1 MEPLYSVLL
10 CNQQYSEYKERISKW
25 LAKGIKVIWF
35 GQDENVVDELK
46 TTFKKYAKV
55 FLLQAFVIE
64 FIDQACILD
73 GENATDFVISKL
85 ETGCPLF
92 NAAQYLVE
100 HCKADEHIE
109 VQASAGTGKTTVMI
123 DRILY
128 LMHTQ
133 PDLHLPE
140 IYMVTF
146 TNDATNQM
154 NKRLQDALV
163 TRYDLTRDEKYLRWL
178 EEQSQMNISTIHSF
192 AYQMLREYGI
202 GESFTKN
209 LSIRSFQYEKKEII
223 KDMVDGKIDDS
234 KSIRGQL
241 GVPFYRANGIL
252 NQFWGRFLQL
262 GVSHEDMLKMDWG
275 EPVDDESKSF
285 HKVIT
290 ETIPKLDDKYFAVKR
305 KNDGVGLDDIM
316 RDLQEV
322 LTSEYLPKPD
332 ISMKYLFIDEFQD
345 SDLSQIKVACYF
357 VKLLGAVLFVVG
369 DVKQSIYRFRG
380 ATIENILNFEKQ
392 FQNAVVIRLE
402 QNYRSTKTIL
412 EAANDVIAH
421 NAGRKEKTLWTD
433 LEDGKKIIW
442 YKAVD
447 ETDESRFVAEKIEKE
462 VQNGASYQ
470 DFAVLYRMNAQ
481 SNNIERMFVKEKIP
495 YHIYGGTRFY
505 DRKEIKDVLAY
516 MTILYNPFDMV
527 RFKRIVNEPK
537 RGIGDA
543 TMEMLENITRDLGIS
558 PIDVMRDSETYPVL
572 SKKVAH
578 LKKFAL
584 MIDELTDA
592 VKTMQLDEF
601 FDLLLQKTG
610 YADYLKNMGEEGKI
624 RLENVQELKSNILKY
639 MKESELP
646 SLENFLEE
654 VSLYADAEQTET
666 TPDTVSMMT
675 IHAAKGLEFKTV
687 FLIGMEENIFPS
699 ARSINSLDENDLE
712 EERRLAYVAI
722 TRAKKQLC
730 VSTTDRRMLFGM
742 TTSNPRSRF
751 LGEIQGDCMEQV
763 QSKKNVAAGT
773 RKVEMVQSISLQ
785 QQLASRRNHHPQKT
799 AAKSVNY
806 SVGARVRHKIFGEG
820 TILSVTDMANDSMLE
835 IGFDQVGTKK
845 VMANF
850 ASSKMQVIS

>member
-1 MEPLYSVLL
+1 MAE
-10 CNQQYSEYKERISKW
+10 ETTI
-25 LAKGIKVIWF
+25 
-35 GQDENVVDELK
+35 ELK
-46 TTFKKYAKV
+46 RAALNHYFQNLNTPQQQAVFHVNGPVLVLAGAGSGKTTAMIHRIVQMIHFGDGWVQANASITKEDAAYLKDYIADKQPADLERLCSILAV
-55 FLLQAFVIE
+55 QPIQPWHILAITFTNKAANELRSRLLQAIGEECASMLHASTFHS
-64 FIDQACILD
+64 ACVRILRRS
-73 GENATDFVISKL
+73 ISKL
-85 ETGCPLF
+85 GYDSNFTIYDTDDSQRLMKSCIADADVSEKQFPPRAVLTEISLAKDRMCSPEYFCIEAGSDHRKMVIGKLYKEYQNRLKSA
-92 NAAQYLVE
+92 NALDFDDLIYKTVE
-100 HCKADEHIE
+100 
-109 VQASAGTGKTTVMI
+109 
-123 DRILY
+123 L
-128 LMHTQ
+128 L
-133 PDLHLPE
+133 
-140 IYMVTF
+140 
-146 TNDATNQM
+146 
-154 NKRLQDALV
+154 
-163 TRYDLTRDEKYLRWL
+163 
-178 EEQSQMNISTIHSF
+178 
-192 AYQMLREYGI
+192 
-202 GESFTKN
+202 ESFPEELEYYQN
-209 LSIRSFQYEKKEII
+209 RFRYI
-223 KDMVDGKIDDS
+223 MVDEYQDTNHAQF
-234 KSIRGQL
+234 RLVQL
-241 GVPFYRANGIL
+241 
-252 NQFWGRFLQL
+252 
-262 GVSHEDMLKMDWG
+262 
-275 EPVDDESKSF
+275 
-285 HKVIT
+285 
-290 ETIPKLDDKYFAVKR
+290 
-305 KNDGVGLDDIM
+305 
-316 RDLQEV
+316 
-322 LTSEYLPKPD
+322 
-332 ISMKYLFIDEFQD
+332 
-345 SDLSQIKVACYF
+345 LSQKHQNLC
-357 VKLLGAVLFVVG
+357 VVG
-369 DVKQSIYRFRG
+369 DDDQSIYRFRG

>member
-1 MEPLYSVLL
+1 MAE
-10 CNQQYSEYKERISKW
+10 ETTI
-25 LAKGIKVIWF
+25 
-35 GQDENVVDELK
+35 ELK
-46 TTFKKYAKV
+46 RAALNHYFQNLNTPQQQAVFHVNGPVLVLAGAGSGKTTAMIHRIVQMIHFGDGWVQANASITKEDAAYLKDYIADKQPADLERLCSILAV
-55 FLLQAFVIE
+55 QPIQPWHILAITFTNKAANELRSRLLQAIGEECASMLHASTFHS
-64 FIDQACILD
+64 ACVRILRRS
-73 GENATDFVISKL
+73 ISKL
-85 ETGCPLF
+85 GYDSNFTIYDTDDSQRLMKSCIADADVSEKQFPPRAVLTEISLAKDRMCSPEYFCIEAGSDYRKMVIGKLYKEYQNRLKSA
-92 NAAQYLVE
+92 NALDFDDLIYKTVE
-100 HCKADEHIE
+100 
-109 VQASAGTGKTTVMI
+109 
-123 DRILY
+123 L
-128 LMHTQ
+128 L
-133 PDLHLPE
+133 
-140 IYMVTF
+140 
-146 TNDATNQM
+146 
-154 NKRLQDALV
+154 
-163 TRYDLTRDEKYLRWL
+163 
-178 EEQSQMNISTIHSF
+178 
-192 AYQMLREYGI
+192 
-202 GESFTKN
+202 ESFPEELEYYQN
-209 LSIRSFQYEKKEII
+209 RFRYI
-223 KDMVDGKIDDS
+223 MVDEYQDTNHAQF
-234 KSIRGQL
+234 RLVQL
-241 GVPFYRANGIL
+241 
-252 NQFWGRFLQL
+252 
-262 GVSHEDMLKMDWG
+262 
-275 EPVDDESKSF
+275 
-285 HKVIT
+285 
-290 ETIPKLDDKYFAVKR
+290 
-305 KNDGVGLDDIM
+305 
-316 RDLQEV
+316 
-322 LTSEYLPKPD
+322 
-332 ISMKYLFIDEFQD
+332 
-345 SDLSQIKVACYF
+345 LSQKHQNLC
-357 VKLLGAVLFVVG
+357 VVG
-369 DVKQSIYRFRG
+369 DDDQSIYRFRG

-624 RLENVQELKSNILKY
+624 RLENVHELKSNILKY

-666 TPDTVSMMT
+666 APDTVSMMT

-806 SVGARVRHKIFGEG
+806 SVGTRVRHKIFGEG
-820 TILSVTDMANDSMLE
+820 TILSITDMANDSMLE

>member
-1 MEPLYSVLL
+1 MAE
-10 CNQQYSEYKERISKW
+10 ETTI
-25 LAKGIKVIWF
+25 
-35 GQDENVVDELK
+35 ELK
-46 TTFKKYAKV
+46 RAALNHYFQNLNTPQQQAVFHVNGPVLVLAGAGSGKTTAMIHRIVQMIHFGDGWVQANASITKEDVAYLKDYIADKQPADLERLCSILAV
-55 FLLQAFVIE
+55 QPIQPWHILAITFTNKAANELRSRLLQAIGEECASMLHASTFHS
-64 FIDQACILD
+64 ACVRILRRS
-73 GENATDFVISKL
+73 ISKL
-85 ETGCPLF
+85 GYDSNFTIYDTDDSQRLMKSCIADADVSEKQFPPRAVLTEISLAKDRMCSPEYFCIEAGSDYRKMVIGKLYKEYQNRLKSA
-92 NAAQYLVE
+92 NALDFDDLIYKTVE
-100 HCKADEHIE
+100 
-109 VQASAGTGKTTVMI
+109 
-123 DRILY
+123 L
-128 LMHTQ
+128 L
-133 PDLHLPE
+133 
-140 IYMVTF
+140 
-146 TNDATNQM
+146 
-154 NKRLQDALV
+154 
-163 TRYDLTRDEKYLRWL
+163 
-178 EEQSQMNISTIHSF
+178 
-192 AYQMLREYGI
+192 
-202 GESFTKN
+202 ESFPEELEYYQN
-209 LSIRSFQYEKKEII
+209 RFRYI
-223 KDMVDGKIDDS
+223 MVDEYQDTNHAQF
-234 KSIRGQL
+234 RLVQL
-241 GVPFYRANGIL
+241 
-252 NQFWGRFLQL
+252 
-262 GVSHEDMLKMDWG
+262 
-275 EPVDDESKSF
+275 
-285 HKVIT
+285 
-290 ETIPKLDDKYFAVKR
+290 
-305 KNDGVGLDDIM
+305 
-316 RDLQEV
+316 
-322 LTSEYLPKPD
+322 
-332 ISMKYLFIDEFQD
+332 
-345 SDLSQIKVACYF
+345 LSQKHQNLC
-357 VKLLGAVLFVVG
+357 VVG
-369 DVKQSIYRFRG
+369 DDDQSIYRFRG

-666 TPDTVSMMT
+666 APDTVSMMT

-806 SVGARVRHKIFGEG
+806 SVGTRVRHKIFGEG
-820 TILSVTDMANDSMLE
+820 TILSITDMANDSMLE

>member
-1 MEPLYSVLL
+1 MAE
-10 CNQQYSEYKERISKW
+10 ETTI
-25 LAKGIKVIWF
+25 
-35 GQDENVVDELK
+35 ELK
-46 TTFKKYAKV
+46 RAALNNYFQNLNTPQQQAVFHVNGPVLVLAGAGSGKTTAMIHRIVQMIHFGDGWVQANASITKEDAAYLKDYIADKQPADLERLCSILAV
-55 FLLQAFVIE
+55 QPIQPWHILAITFTNKAANELRSRLLQAIGEECASMLHASTFHS
-64 FIDQACILD
+64 ACVRILRRS
-73 GENATDFVISKL
+73 ISKL
-85 ETGCPLF
+85 GYDSNFTIYDTDDSQRLMKSCIADADVSEKQFPPRAVLTEISLAKDRMCSPEYFCIEAGSDYRKMVIGKLYKEYQNRLKSA
-92 NAAQYLVE
+92 NALDFDDLIYKTVE
-100 HCKADEHIE
+100 
-109 VQASAGTGKTTVMI
+109 
-123 DRILY
+123 L
-128 LMHTQ
+128 L
-133 PDLHLPE
+133 
-140 IYMVTF
+140 
-146 TNDATNQM
+146 
-154 NKRLQDALV
+154 
-163 TRYDLTRDEKYLRWL
+163 
-178 EEQSQMNISTIHSF
+178 
-192 AYQMLREYGI
+192 
-202 GESFTKN
+202 ESFPEELEYYQN
-209 LSIRSFQYEKKEII
+209 RFRYI
-223 KDMVDGKIDDS
+223 MVDEYQDTNHAQF
-234 KSIRGQL
+234 RLVQL
-241 GVPFYRANGIL
+241 
-252 NQFWGRFLQL
+252 
-262 GVSHEDMLKMDWG
+262 
-275 EPVDDESKSF
+275 
-285 HKVIT
+285 
-290 ETIPKLDDKYFAVKR
+290 
-305 KNDGVGLDDIM
+305 
-316 RDLQEV
+316 
-322 LTSEYLPKPD
+322 
-332 ISMKYLFIDEFQD
+332 
-345 SDLSQIKVACYF
+345 LSQKHQNLC
-357 VKLLGAVLFVVG
+357 VVG
-369 DVKQSIYRFRG
+369 DDDQSIYRFRG

-666 TPDTVSMMT
+666 APDTVSMMT

-806 SVGARVRHKIFGEG
+806 SVGTRVRHKIFGEG

>member
-1 MEPLYSVLL
+1 MAE
-10 CNQQYSEYKERISKW
+10 ETTI
-25 LAKGIKVIWF
+25 
-35 GQDENVVDELK
+35 ELK
-46 TTFKKYAKV
+46 RAALNHYFQNLNTPQQQAVFHVNGPVLVLAGAGSGKTTAMIHRIVQMIHFGDGWVQANASITKEDAAYLKDYIADKQPADLERLCSILAV
-55 FLLQAFVIE
+55 QPIQPWHILAITFTNKAANELRSRLLQAIGEECASMLHASTFHS
-64 FIDQACILD
+64 ACVRILRRS
-73 GENATDFVISKL
+73 ISKL
-85 ETGCPLF
+85 GYDSNFTIYDTDDSQRLMKSCIADADVSEKQFPPRAVLTEISLAKDRMCSPEYFCIEAGSDYRKMVIGKLYKEYQNRLKSA
-92 NAAQYLVE
+92 NALDFDDLIYKTVE
-100 HCKADEHIE
+100 
-109 VQASAGTGKTTVMI
+109 
-123 DRILY
+123 L
-128 LMHTQ
+128 L
-133 PDLHLPE
+133 
-140 IYMVTF
+140 
-146 TNDATNQM
+146 
-154 NKRLQDALV
+154 
-163 TRYDLTRDEKYLRWL
+163 
-178 EEQSQMNISTIHSF
+178 
-192 AYQMLREYGI
+192 
-202 GESFTKN
+202 ESFSEELEYYQN
-209 LSIRSFQYEKKEII
+209 RFRYI
-223 KDMVDGKIDDS
+223 MVDEYQDTNHAQF
-234 KSIRGQL
+234 RLVQL
-241 GVPFYRANGIL
+241 
-252 NQFWGRFLQL
+252 
-262 GVSHEDMLKMDWG
+262 
-275 EPVDDESKSF
+275 
-285 HKVIT
+285 
-290 ETIPKLDDKYFAVKR
+290 
-305 KNDGVGLDDIM
+305 
-316 RDLQEV
+316 
-322 LTSEYLPKPD
+322 
-332 ISMKYLFIDEFQD
+332 
-345 SDLSQIKVACYF
+345 LSQKHQNLC
-357 VKLLGAVLFVVG
+357 VVG
-369 DVKQSIYRFRG
+369 DDDQSIYRFRG

-543 TMEMLENITRDLGIS
+543 TMEIITRDLGIS

-584 MIDELTDA
+584 MIDELTNA

-666 TPDTVSMMT
+666 APDTVSMMT

-806 SVGARVRHKIFGEG
+806 SVGTRVRHKIFGEG
-820 TILSVTDMANDSMLE
+820 TILSITDMANDSMLE

>member
-1 MEPLYSVLL
+1 MAE
-10 CNQQYSEYKERISKW
+10 ETTI
-25 LAKGIKVIWF
+25 
-35 GQDENVVDELK
+35 ELK
-46 TTFKKYAKV
+46 RAALNHYFQNLNTPQQQAVFHVNGPVLVLAGAGSGKTTAMIHRIVQMIHFGDGWVQANASITKEDAAYLKDYIADKQPADLERLCSILAV
-55 FLLQAFVIE
+55 QPIQPWHILAITFTNKAANELRNRLLQAIGEECASMLHASTFHS
-64 FIDQACILD
+64 ACVRILRRS
-73 GENATDFVISKL
+73 ISKL
-85 ETGCPLF
+85 GYDSNFTIYDTDDSQRLMKSCIADADVSEKQFPPRAVLTEISLAKDRMCSPEYFCIEAGSDYRKMVIGKLYKEYQNRLKSA
-92 NAAQYLVE
+92 NALDFDDLIYKTVE
-100 HCKADEHIE
+100 
-109 VQASAGTGKTTVMI
+109 
-123 DRILY
+123 L
-128 LMHTQ
+128 L
-133 PDLHLPE
+133 
-140 IYMVTF
+140 
-146 TNDATNQM
+146 
-154 NKRLQDALV
+154 
-163 TRYDLTRDEKYLRWL
+163 
-178 EEQSQMNISTIHSF
+178 
-192 AYQMLREYGI
+192 
-202 GESFTKN
+202 ESFPEELEYYQN
-209 LSIRSFQYEKKEII
+209 RFRYI
-223 KDMVDGKIDDS
+223 MVDEYQDTNHAQF
-234 KSIRGQL
+234 RLVQL
-241 GVPFYRANGIL
+241 
-252 NQFWGRFLQL
+252 
-262 GVSHEDMLKMDWG
+262 
-275 EPVDDESKSF
+275 
-285 HKVIT
+285 
-290 ETIPKLDDKYFAVKR
+290 
-305 KNDGVGLDDIM
+305 
-316 RDLQEV
+316 
-322 LTSEYLPKPD
+322 
-332 ISMKYLFIDEFQD
+332 
-345 SDLSQIKVACYF
+345 LSQKHQNLC
-357 VKLLGAVLFVVG
+357 VVG
-369 DVKQSIYRFRG
+369 DDDQSIYRFRG

-639 MKESELP
+639 MRESELP

-666 TPDTVSMMT
+666 APDTVSMMT

-763 QSKKNVAAGT
+763 QSKKNVATGT

-806 SVGARVRHKIFGEG
+806 SVGTRVRHKIFGEG

>member
-1 MEPLYSVLL
+1 MAE
-10 CNQQYSEYKERISKW
+10 ETTI
-25 LAKGIKVIWF
+25 
-35 GQDENVVDELK
+35 ELK
-46 TTFKKYAKV
+46 RAALNHYFQNLNTPQQQAVFHVNGPVLVLAGAGSGKTTAMIHRIVQMIHFGDGWVQANASITKEDAAYLKDYIADKQPADLERLCSILAV
-55 FLLQAFVIE
+55 QPIQPWHILAITFTNKAANELRSRLLQAIGEECASMLHASTFHS
-64 FIDQACILD
+64 ACVRILRRS
-73 GENATDFVISKL
+73 ISKL
-85 ETGCPLF
+85 GYDSNFTIYDTDDSQRLMKSCIADADVSEKQFPPRAVLTEISLAKDRMCSPEYFCIEAGSDYRKMVIGKLYKEYQNRLKSA
-92 NAAQYLVE
+92 NALDFDDLIYKTVE
-100 HCKADEHIE
+100 
-109 VQASAGTGKTTVMI
+109 
-123 DRILY
+123 L
-128 LMHTQ
+128 L
-133 PDLHLPE
+133 
-140 IYMVTF
+140 
-146 TNDATNQM
+146 
-154 NKRLQDALV
+154 
-163 TRYDLTRDEKYLRWL
+163 
-178 EEQSQMNISTIHSF
+178 
-192 AYQMLREYGI
+192 
-202 GESFTKN
+202 ESFPEELEYYQN
-209 LSIRSFQYEKKEII
+209 RFRYI
-223 KDMVDGKIDDS
+223 MVDEYQDTNHAQ
-234 KSIRGQL
+234 IRLVQL
-241 GVPFYRANGIL
+241 
-252 NQFWGRFLQL
+252 
-262 GVSHEDMLKMDWG
+262 
-275 EPVDDESKSF
+275 
-285 HKVIT
+285 
-290 ETIPKLDDKYFAVKR
+290 
-305 KNDGVGLDDIM
+305 
-316 RDLQEV
+316 
-322 LTSEYLPKPD
+322 
-332 ISMKYLFIDEFQD
+332 
-345 SDLSQIKVACYF
+345 LSQKHQNLC
-357 VKLLGAVLFVVG
+357 VVG
-369 DVKQSIYRFRG
+369 DDDQSIYRFRG

-447 ETDESRFVAEKIEKE
+447 ETDESRFVAEKIAKE

-584 MIDELTDA
+584 MVDELTDA

>member
-1 MEPLYSVLL
+1 MAE
-10 CNQQYSEYKERISKW
+10 ETTI
-25 LAKGIKVIWF
+25 
-35 GQDENVVDELK
+35 ELK
-46 TTFKKYAKV
+46 RAALNHYFQNLNTPQQQAVFHVNGPVLVLAGAGSGKTTAMIHRIVQMIHFGDGWVQANASITKEDAAYLKDYIADKQPADLERLCSILAV
-55 FLLQAFVIE
+55 QPIQPWHILAITFTNKAANELRSRLLQAIGEECASMLHASTFHS
-64 FIDQACILD
+64 ACVRILRRS
-73 GENATDFVISKL
+73 ISKL
-85 ETGCPLF
+85 GYDSNFTIYDTDDSQRLMKSCIADADVSEKQFPPRAVLTEISLAKDRMCSPEYFCIEAGSDYRKMVIGKLYKEYQNRLKSA
-92 NAAQYLVE
+92 NALDFDDLIYKTVE
-100 HCKADEHIE
+100 
-109 VQASAGTGKTTVMI
+109 
-123 DRILY
+123 L
-128 LMHTQ
+128 L
-133 PDLHLPE
+133 
-140 IYMVTF
+140 
-146 TNDATNQM
+146 
-154 NKRLQDALV
+154 
-163 TRYDLTRDEKYLRWL
+163 
-178 EEQSQMNISTIHSF
+178 
-192 AYQMLREYGI
+192 
-202 GESFTKN
+202 ESFPEELEYYQN
-209 LSIRSFQYEKKEII
+209 RFRYI
-223 KDMVDGKIDDS
+223 MVDEYQDTNHAQF
-234 KSIRGQL
+234 RLVQL
-241 GVPFYRANGIL
+241 
-252 NQFWGRFLQL
+252 
-262 GVSHEDMLKMDWG
+262 
-275 EPVDDESKSF
+275 
-285 HKVIT
+285 
-290 ETIPKLDDKYFAVKR
+290 
-305 KNDGVGLDDIM
+305 
-316 RDLQEV
+316 
-322 LTSEYLPKPD
+322 
-332 ISMKYLFIDEFQD
+332 
-345 SDLSQIKVACYF
+345 LSQKHQNLC
-357 VKLLGAVLFVVG
+357 VVG
-369 DVKQSIYRFRG
+369 DDDQSIYRFRG

-543 TMEMLENITRDLGIS
+543 TMEMLENITRDLEIS

-666 TPDTVSMMT
+666 APDTVSMMT

-806 SVGARVRHKIFGEG
+806 SVGTRVRHKIFGEG

>member
-1 MEPLYSVLL
+1 MAE
-10 CNQQYSEYKERISKW
+10 ETTI
-25 LAKGIKVIWF
+25 
-35 GQDENVVDELK
+35 ELK
-46 TTFKKYAKV
+46 RAALNHYFQNLNTPQQQAVFHVNGPVLVLAGAGSGKTTAMIHRIVQMIHFGDGWVQANASITKEDAAYLKDYIADKQPADLERLCSILAV
-55 FLLQAFVIE
+55 QPIQPWHILAITFTNKAANELRSRLLQAIGEECASMLHASTFHS
-64 FIDQACILD
+64 ACVRILRRS
-73 GENATDFVISKL
+73 ISKL
-85 ETGCPLF
+85 GYDSNFTIYDTDDSQRLMKSCIADADVSEKQFPPRAVLTEISLAKDRMCSPEYFCIEAGSDYRKMVIGKLYKEYQNRLKSA
-92 NAAQYLVE
+92 NALDFDDLIYKTVE
-100 HCKADEHIE
+100 
-109 VQASAGTGKTTVMI
+109 
-123 DRILY
+123 L
-128 LMHTQ
+128 L
-133 PDLHLPE
+133 
-140 IYMVTF
+140 
-146 TNDATNQM
+146 
-154 NKRLQDALV
+154 
-163 TRYDLTRDEKYLRWL
+163 
-178 EEQSQMNISTIHSF
+178 
-192 AYQMLREYGI
+192 
-202 GESFTKN
+202 ESFPEELEYYQN
-209 LSIRSFQYEKKEII
+209 RFRYI
-223 KDMVDGKIDDS
+223 MVDEYQDTNHAQF
-234 KSIRGQL
+234 RLVQL
-241 GVPFYRANGIL
+241 
-252 NQFWGRFLQL
+252 
-262 GVSHEDMLKMDWG
+262 
-275 EPVDDESKSF
+275 
-285 HKVIT
+285 
-290 ETIPKLDDKYFAVKR
+290 
-305 KNDGVGLDDIM
+305 
-316 RDLQEV
+316 
-322 LTSEYLPKPD
+322 
-332 ISMKYLFIDEFQD
+332 
-345 SDLSQIKVACYF
+345 LSQKHQNLC
-357 VKLLGAVLFVVG
+357 VVG
-369 DVKQSIYRFRG
+369 DDDQSIYRFRG

-584 MIDELTDA
+584 MVDELTDA

-666 TPDTVSMMT
+666 APDTVSMMT

-806 SVGARVRHKIFGEG
+806 SVGTRVRHKIFGEG
-820 TILSVTDMANDSMLE
+820 TILSITDMANDSMLE

>member
-1 MEPLYSVLL
+1 MAE
-10 CNQQYSEYKERISKW
+10 ETTI
-25 LAKGIKVIWF
+25 
-35 GQDENVVDELK
+35 ELK
-46 TTFKKYAKV
+46 RAALNHYFQNLNTPQQQAVFHVNGPVLVLAGAGSGKTTAMIHRIVQMIHFGDGWVQANASITKEDAAYLKDYIADKQPADLERLCSILAV
-55 FLLQAFVIE
+55 QPIQPWHILAITFTNKAANELRSRLLQAIGEECASMLHASTFHS
-64 FIDQACILD
+64 ACVRILRRS
-73 GENATDFVISKL
+73 ISKL
-85 ETGCPLF
+85 GYDSNFTIYDTDDSQRLMKSCIADADVSEKQFPPRAVLTEISLAKDRMCSPEYFCIEAGSDYRKMVIGKLYKEYQNRLKSA
-92 NAAQYLVE
+92 NALDFDDLIYKTVE
-100 HCKADEHIE
+100 
-109 VQASAGTGKTTVMI
+109 
-123 DRILY
+123 L
-128 LMHTQ
+128 L
-133 PDLHLPE
+133 
-140 IYMVTF
+140 
-146 TNDATNQM
+146 
-154 NKRLQDALV
+154 
-163 TRYDLTRDEKYLRWL
+163 
-178 EEQSQMNISTIHSF
+178 
-192 AYQMLREYGI
+192 
-202 GESFTKN
+202 ESFPEELEYYQN
-209 LSIRSFQYEKKEII
+209 RFRYI
-223 KDMVDGKIDDS
+223 MVDEYQDTNHAQF
-234 KSIRGQL
+234 RLVQL
-241 GVPFYRANGIL
+241 
-252 NQFWGRFLQL
+252 
-262 GVSHEDMLKMDWG
+262 
-275 EPVDDESKSF
+275 
-285 HKVIT
+285 
-290 ETIPKLDDKYFAVKR
+290 
-305 KNDGVGLDDIM
+305 
-316 RDLQEV
+316 
-322 LTSEYLPKPD
+322 
-332 ISMKYLFIDEFQD
+332 
-345 SDLSQIKVACYF
+345 LSQKHQNLC
-357 VKLLGAVLFVVG
+357 VVG
-369 DVKQSIYRFRG
+369 DDDQSIYRFRG

-572 SKKVAH
+572 SKKVTH

-666 TPDTVSMMT
+666 APDTVSMMT

-806 SVGARVRHKIFGEG
+806 SVGTRVRHKIFGEG
-820 TILSVTDMANDSMLE
+820 TILSITDMANDSMLE

>member
-1 MEPLYSVLL
+1 MAE
-10 CNQQYSEYKERISKW
+10 ETTI
-25 LAKGIKVIWF
+25 
-35 GQDENVVDELK
+35 ELK
-46 TTFKKYAKV
+46 RAALNHYFQNLNTPQQQAVFHVNGPVLVLAGAGSGKTTAMIHRIVQMIHFGDGWVQANASITKEDAAYLKDYIADKQPADLERLCSILAV
-55 FLLQAFVIE
+55 QPIQPWHILAITFTNKAANELRSRLLQAIGEECASMLHASTFHS
-64 FIDQACILD
+64 ACVRILRRS
-73 GENATDFVISKL
+73 ISKL
-85 ETGCPLF
+85 GYDSNFTIYDTDDSQRLMKSCIADADVSEKQFPPRAVLTEISLAKDRMCSPEYFCIEAGSDYRKMVIGKLYKEYQNRLKSA
-92 NAAQYLVE
+92 NALDFDDLIYKTVE
-100 HCKADEHIE
+100 
-109 VQASAGTGKTTVMI
+109 
-123 DRILY
+123 L
-128 LMHTQ
+128 L
-133 PDLHLPE
+133 
-140 IYMVTF
+140 
-146 TNDATNQM
+146 
-154 NKRLQDALV
+154 
-163 TRYDLTRDEKYLRWL
+163 
-178 EEQSQMNISTIHSF
+178 
-192 AYQMLREYGI
+192 
-202 GESFTKN
+202 ESFPEELEYYQN
-209 LSIRSFQYEKKEII
+209 RFRYI
-223 KDMVDGKIDDS
+223 MVDEYQDTNHAQF
-234 KSIRGQL
+234 RLVQL
-241 GVPFYRANGIL
+241 
-252 NQFWGRFLQL
+252 
-262 GVSHEDMLKMDWG
+262 
-275 EPVDDESKSF
+275 
-285 HKVIT
+285 
-290 ETIPKLDDKYFAVKR
+290 
-305 KNDGVGLDDIM
+305 
-316 RDLQEV
+316 
-322 LTSEYLPKPD
+322 
-332 ISMKYLFIDEFQD
+332 
-345 SDLSQIKVACYF
+345 LSQKHQNLC
-357 VKLLGAVLFVVG
+357 VVG
-369 DVKQSIYRFRG
+369 DDDQSIYRFRG

-666 TPDTVSMMT
+666 APDTVSMMT

-785 QQLASRRNHHPQKT
+785 QQLANRRNHHPQKT
-799 AAKSVNY
+799 AAKFVNY
-806 SVGARVRHKIFGEG
+806 SVGTRVRHKIFGEG
-820 TILSVTDMANDSMLE
+820 TILSITDMANAVSYTHLTLPTTSR
-835 IGFDQVGTKK
+835 V
-845 VMANF
+845 
-850 ASSKMQVIS
+850 

>member
-1 MEPLYSVLL
+1 MAE
-10 CNQQYSEYKERISKW
+10 ETTI
-25 LAKGIKVIWF
+25 
-35 GQDENVVDELK
+35 ELK
-46 TTFKKYAKV
+46 RAALNHYFQNLNTPQQQAVFHVNGPVLVLAGAGSGKTTAMIHRIVQMIHFGDGWVQANASITKEDAAYLKDYIADKQPADLERLCSILAV
-55 FLLQAFVIE
+55 QPIQPWHILAITFTNKAANELRSRLLQAIGEECASMLHASTFHS
-64 FIDQACILD
+64 ACVRILRRS
-73 GENATDFVISKL
+73 ISKL
-85 ETGCPLF
+85 GYDSNFTIYDTDDSQRLMKSCIADADVSEKQFPPRAVLTEISLAKDRMCSPEYFCIEAGSDYRKMVIGKLYKEYQNRLKSA
-92 NAAQYLVE
+92 NALDFDDLIYKTVE
-100 HCKADEHIE
+100 
-109 VQASAGTGKTTVMI
+109 
-123 DRILY
+123 L
-128 LMHTQ
+128 L
-133 PDLHLPE
+133 
-140 IYMVTF
+140 
-146 TNDATNQM
+146 
-154 NKRLQDALV
+154 
-163 TRYDLTRDEKYLRWL
+163 
-178 EEQSQMNISTIHSF
+178 
-192 AYQMLREYGI
+192 
-202 GESFTKN
+202 ESFPEELEYYQN
-209 LSIRSFQYEKKEII
+209 RFRYI
-223 KDMVDGKIDDS
+223 MVDEYQDTNHAQF
-234 KSIRGQL
+234 RLVQL
-241 GVPFYRANGIL
+241 
-252 NQFWGRFLQL
+252 
-262 GVSHEDMLKMDWG
+262 
-275 EPVDDESKSF
+275 
-285 HKVIT
+285 
-290 ETIPKLDDKYFAVKR
+290 
-305 KNDGVGLDDIM
+305 
-316 RDLQEV
+316 
-322 LTSEYLPKPD
+322 
-332 ISMKYLFIDEFQD
+332 
-345 SDLSQIKVACYF
+345 LSQKHQNLC
-357 VKLLGAVLFVVG
+357 VVG
-369 DVKQSIYRFRG
+369 DDDQSIYRFRG

-666 TPDTVSMMT
+666 APDTVSMMT

-699 ARSINSLDENDLE
+699 ARSINSLDENDLK

-806 SVGARVRHKIFGEG
+806 SVGTRVRHKIFGEG
-820 TILSVTDMANDSMLE
+820 TILSITDMANDSMLE

>member
-1 MEPLYSVLL
+1 MAE
-10 CNQQYSEYKERISKW
+10 ETTI
-25 LAKGIKVIWF
+25 
-35 GQDENVVDELK
+35 ELK
-46 TTFKKYAKV
+46 RAALNHYFQNLNTPQQQAVFHVNGPVLVLAGAGSGKTTAMIHRIVQMIHFGDGWVQANASITKEDAAYLKDYIANKQPADLERLCSILAV
-55 FLLQAFVIE
+55 QPIQPWHILAITFTNKAANELRSRLLQAIGEECASMLHASTFHS
-64 FIDQACILD
+64 ACVRILRRS
-73 GENATDFVISKL
+73 ISKL
-85 ETGCPLF
+85 GYDSNFTIYDTDDSQRLMKSCIADADVSEKQFPPRAVLTEISLAKDRMCSPEYFCIEAGSDYRKMVIGKLYKEYQNRLKSA
-92 NAAQYLVE
+92 NALDFDDLIYKTVE
-100 HCKADEHIE
+100 
-109 VQASAGTGKTTVMI
+109 
-123 DRILY
+123 L
-128 LMHTQ
+128 L
-133 PDLHLPE
+133 
-140 IYMVTF
+140 
-146 TNDATNQM
+146 
-154 NKRLQDALV
+154 
-163 TRYDLTRDEKYLRWL
+163 
-178 EEQSQMNISTIHSF
+178 
-192 AYQMLREYGI
+192 
-202 GESFTKN
+202 ESFSEELEYYQN
-209 LSIRSFQYEKKEII
+209 RFRYI
-223 KDMVDGKIDDS
+223 MVDEYQDTNHAQF
-234 KSIRGQL
+234 RLVQL
-241 GVPFYRANGIL
+241 
-252 NQFWGRFLQL
+252 
-262 GVSHEDMLKMDWG
+262 
-275 EPVDDESKSF
+275 
-285 HKVIT
+285 
-290 ETIPKLDDKYFAVKR
+290 
-305 KNDGVGLDDIM
+305 
-316 RDLQEV
+316 
-322 LTSEYLPKPD
+322 
-332 ISMKYLFIDEFQD
+332 
-345 SDLSQIKVACYF
+345 LSQKHQNLC
-357 VKLLGAVLFVVG
+357 VVG
-369 DVKQSIYRFRG
+369 DDDQSIYRFRG

-666 TPDTVSMMT
+666 APDTVSMMT

-806 SVGARVRHKIFGEG
+806 SVGTRVRHKIFGEG
-820 TILSVTDMANDSMLE
+820 TILSITDMANDSMLE

>member
-1 MEPLYSVLL
+1 MAE
-10 CNQQYSEYKERISKW
+10 ETTI
-25 LAKGIKVIWF
+25 
-35 GQDENVVDELK
+35 ELK
-46 TTFKKYAKV
+46 RAALNHYFQNLNTPQQQAVFHVNGPVLVLAGAGSGKTTAMIHRIVQMIHFGDGWVQANASITKEDAAYLKDYIADKQPADLERLCSILAV
-55 FLLQAFVIE
+55 QPIQPWHILAITFTNKAANELRSRLLQAIGEECASMLHASTFHS
-64 FIDQACILD
+64 ACVRILRRS
-73 GENATDFVISKL
+73 ISKL
-85 ETGCPLF
+85 GYDSNFTIYDTDDSQRLMKSCIADADVSEKQFPPRAVLTEISLAKDRMCSPEYFCIEAGSDYRKMVIGKLYKEYQNRLKSA
-92 NAAQYLVE
+92 NALDFDDLIYKTVE
-100 HCKADEHIE
+100 
-109 VQASAGTGKTTVMI
+109 
-123 DRILY
+123 L
-128 LMHTQ
+128 L
-133 PDLHLPE
+133 
-140 IYMVTF
+140 
-146 TNDATNQM
+146 
-154 NKRLQDALV
+154 
-163 TRYDLTRDEKYLRWL
+163 
-178 EEQSQMNISTIHSF
+178 
-192 AYQMLREYGI
+192 
-202 GESFTKN
+202 ESFPEELEYYQN
-209 LSIRSFQYEKKEII
+209 RFRYI
-223 KDMVDGKIDDS
+223 MVDEYQDTNHAQF
-234 KSIRGQL
+234 RLVQL
-241 GVPFYRANGIL
+241 
-252 NQFWGRFLQL
+252 
-262 GVSHEDMLKMDWG
+262 
-275 EPVDDESKSF
+275 
-285 HKVIT
+285 
-290 ETIPKLDDKYFAVKR
+290 
-305 KNDGVGLDDIM
+305 
-316 RDLQEV
+316 
-322 LTSEYLPKPD
+322 
-332 ISMKYLFIDEFQD
+332 
-345 SDLSQIKVACYF
+345 LSQKHQNLC
-357 VKLLGAVLFVVG
+357 VVG
-369 DVKQSIYRFRG
+369 DDDQSIYRFRG

-572 SKKVAH
+572 SKKVAQ

-584 MIDELTDA
+584 MVDELTDA

-666 TPDTVSMMT
+666 APDTVSMMT

-806 SVGARVRHKIFGEG
+806 SVGTRVRHKIFGEG
-820 TILSVTDMANDSMLE
+820 TILSITDMANDSMLE

>member
-1 MEPLYSVLL
+1 MAE
-10 CNQQYSEYKERISKW
+10 ETTI
-25 LAKGIKVIWF
+25 
-35 GQDENVVDELK
+35 ELK
-46 TTFKKYAKV
+46 RAALNHYFQNLNTPQQQAVFHVNGPVLVLAGAGSGKTTAMIHRIVQMIHFGDGWVQANASITKEDAAYLKDYIADKQPADLERLCSILAV
-55 FLLQAFVIE
+55 QPIQPWHILAITFTNKAASELRSRLLQAIGEECASMLHASTFHS
-64 FIDQACILD
+64 ACVRILRRS
-73 GENATDFVISKL
+73 ISKL
-85 ETGCPLF
+85 GYDSNFTIYDTDDSQRLMKSCIADADVSEKQFPPRAVLTEISLAKDRMCSPEYFCIEAGSDYRKMVIGKLYKEYQNRLKSA
-92 NAAQYLVE
+92 NALDFDDLIYKTVE
-100 HCKADEHIE
+100 
-109 VQASAGTGKTTVMI
+109 
-123 DRILY
+123 L
-128 LMHTQ
+128 L
-133 PDLHLPE
+133 
-140 IYMVTF
+140 
-146 TNDATNQM
+146 
-154 NKRLQDALV
+154 
-163 TRYDLTRDEKYLRWL
+163 
-178 EEQSQMNISTIHSF
+178 
-192 AYQMLREYGI
+192 
-202 GESFTKN
+202 ESFPEELEYYQN
-209 LSIRSFQYEKKEII
+209 RFRYI
-223 KDMVDGKIDDS
+223 MVDEYQDTNHAQF
-234 KSIRGQL
+234 RLVQL
-241 GVPFYRANGIL
+241 
-252 NQFWGRFLQL
+252 
-262 GVSHEDMLKMDWG
+262 
-275 EPVDDESKSF
+275 
-285 HKVIT
+285 
-290 ETIPKLDDKYFAVKR
+290 
-305 KNDGVGLDDIM
+305 
-316 RDLQEV
+316 
-322 LTSEYLPKPD
+322 
-332 ISMKYLFIDEFQD
+332 
-345 SDLSQIKVACYF
+345 LSQKHQNLC
-357 VKLLGAVLFVVG
+357 VVG
-369 DVKQSIYRFRG
+369 DDDQSIYRFRG

-392 FQNAVVIRLE
+392 FQNAVAIRLE

-666 TPDTVSMMT
+666 APDTVSMMT

-806 SVGARVRHKIFGEG
+806 SVGTRVRHKIFGEG

>member
-1 MEPLYSVLL
+1 MAE
-10 CNQQYSEYKERISKW
+10 ETTI
-25 LAKGIKVIWF
+25 
-35 GQDENVVDELK
+35 ELK
-46 TTFKKYAKV
+46 RAALNHYFQNLNTPQQQAVFHVNGPVLVLAGAGSGKTTAMIHRIVQMIHFGDGWVQANASITKEDAAYLKDYIADKQPADLERLCSILAV
-55 FLLQAFVIE
+55 QPIQPWHILAITFTNKAANELRSRLLQAIGEECASMLHASTFHS
-64 FIDQACILD
+64 ACVRILRRS
-73 GENATDFVISKL
+73 ISKL
-85 ETGCPLF
+85 GYDSNFTIYDTDDSQRLMKSCIADADVSEKQFPPRAVLTEISLAKDRMCSPEYFCIEAGSDYRKMVIGKLYKEYQNRLKSA
-92 NAAQYLVE
+92 NALDFDDLIYKTVE
-100 HCKADEHIE
+100 
-109 VQASAGTGKTTVMI
+109 
-123 DRILY
+123 L
-128 LMHTQ
+128 L
-133 PDLHLPE
+133 
-140 IYMVTF
+140 
-146 TNDATNQM
+146 
-154 NKRLQDALV
+154 
-163 TRYDLTRDEKYLRWL
+163 
-178 EEQSQMNISTIHSF
+178 
-192 AYQMLREYGI
+192 
-202 GESFTKN
+202 ESFPEELEYYQN
-209 LSIRSFQYEKKEII
+209 RFQYI
-223 KDMVDGKIDDS
+223 MVDEYQDTNHAQF
-234 KSIRGQL
+234 RLVQL
-241 GVPFYRANGIL
+241 
-252 NQFWGRFLQL
+252 
-262 GVSHEDMLKMDWG
+262 
-275 EPVDDESKSF
+275 
-285 HKVIT
+285 
-290 ETIPKLDDKYFAVKR
+290 
-305 KNDGVGLDDIM
+305 
-316 RDLQEV
+316 
-322 LTSEYLPKPD
+322 
-332 ISMKYLFIDEFQD
+332 
-345 SDLSQIKVACYF
+345 LSQKHQNLC
-357 VKLLGAVLFVVG
+357 VVG
-369 DVKQSIYRFRG
+369 DDDQSIYRFRG

-392 FQNAVVIRLE
+392 FQNAVAIRLE

-666 TPDTVSMMT
+666 APDTVSMMT

-763 QSKKNVAAGT
+763 QSKKNIAAGT

-806 SVGARVRHKIFGEG
+806 SVGTRVRHKIFGEG

>member
-1 MEPLYSVLL
+1 MAE
-10 CNQQYSEYKERISKW
+10 ETTI
-25 LAKGIKVIWF
+25 
-35 GQDENVVDELK
+35 ELK
-46 TTFKKYAKV
+46 RAALNHYFQNLNTPQQQAVFHVNGPVLVLAGAGSGKTTAMIHRIVQMIHFGDGWVQANASITKEDAAYLKDYIADKQPADLERLCSILAV
-55 FLLQAFVIE
+55 QPIQPWHILAITFTNKAANELRSRLLQAIGEECASMLHASTFHS
-64 FIDQACILD
+64 ACVRILRRS
-73 GENATDFVISKL
+73 ISKL
-85 ETGCPLF
+85 GYDSNFTIYDTDDSQRLMKSCIADADVSEKQFLPRAVLTEISLAKDRMCSPEYFCIEAGSDYRKMVIGKLYKEYQNRLKSA
-92 NAAQYLVE
+92 NALDFDDLIYKTVE
-100 HCKADEHIE
+100 
-109 VQASAGTGKTTVMI
+109 
-123 DRILY
+123 L
-128 LMHTQ
+128 L
-133 PDLHLPE
+133 
-140 IYMVTF
+140 
-146 TNDATNQM
+146 
-154 NKRLQDALV
+154 
-163 TRYDLTRDEKYLRWL
+163 
-178 EEQSQMNISTIHSF
+178 
-192 AYQMLREYGI
+192 
-202 GESFTKN
+202 ESFPEELEYYQN
-209 LSIRSFQYEKKEII
+209 RFRYI
-223 KDMVDGKIDDS
+223 MVDEYQDTNHAQF
-234 KSIRGQL
+234 RLVQL
-241 GVPFYRANGIL
+241 
-252 NQFWGRFLQL
+252 
-262 GVSHEDMLKMDWG
+262 
-275 EPVDDESKSF
+275 
-285 HKVIT
+285 
-290 ETIPKLDDKYFAVKR
+290 
-305 KNDGVGLDDIM
+305 
-316 RDLQEV
+316 
-322 LTSEYLPKPD
+322 
-332 ISMKYLFIDEFQD
+332 
-345 SDLSQIKVACYF
+345 LSQKHQNLC
-357 VKLLGAVLFVVG
+357 VVG
-369 DVKQSIYRFRG
+369 DDDQSIYRFRG

-392 FQNAVVIRLE
+392 FQNAVAIRLE

-666 TPDTVSMMT
+666 APDTVSMMT

-763 QSKKNVAAGT
+763 QSKKNIAAGT

-806 SVGARVRHKIFGEG
+806 SVGTRVRHKIFGEG

>member
-1 MEPLYSVLL
+1 MAE
-10 CNQQYSEYKERISKW
+10 ETTI
-25 LAKGIKVIWF
+25 
-35 GQDENVVDELK
+35 ELK
-46 TTFKKYAKV
+46 RAALNHYFQNLNTPQQQAVFHVNGPVLVLAGAGSGKTTAMIHRIVQMIHFGDGWVQANASITKEDAAYLKDYIADKQPADLERLCSILAV
-55 FLLQAFVIE
+55 QPIQPWHILAITFTNKAANELRSRLLQAIGEECASMLHASTFHS
-64 FIDQACILD
+64 ACVRILRRS
-73 GENATDFVISKL
+73 ISKL
-85 ETGCPLF
+85 GYDSNFTIYDTDDSQRLMKSCIADADVSEKQFPPRAVLTEISLAKDRMCSPEYFCIEAGSDYRKMVIGKLYKEYQNRLKSA
-92 NAAQYLVE
+92 NALDFDDLIYKTVE
-100 HCKADEHIE
+100 
-109 VQASAGTGKTTVMI
+109 
-123 DRILY
+123 L
-128 LMHTQ
+128 L
-133 PDLHLPE
+133 
-140 IYMVTF
+140 
-146 TNDATNQM
+146 
-154 NKRLQDALV
+154 
-163 TRYDLTRDEKYLRWL
+163 
-178 EEQSQMNISTIHSF
+178 
-192 AYQMLREYGI
+192 
-202 GESFTKN
+202 ESFPEELEYYQN
-209 LSIRSFQYEKKEII
+209 RFRYI
-223 KDMVDGKIDDS
+223 MVDEYQDTNHAQFRLVQLLS
-234 KSIRGQL
+234 KKHQNL
-241 GVPFYRANGIL
+241 
-252 NQFWGRFLQL
+252 
-262 GVSHEDMLKMDWG
+262 
-275 EPVDDESKSF
+275 
-285 HKVIT
+285 
-290 ETIPKLDDKYFAVKR
+290 
-305 KNDGVGLDDIM
+305 
-316 RDLQEV
+316 
-322 LTSEYLPKPD
+322 
-332 ISMKYLFIDEFQD
+332 
-345 SDLSQIKVACYF
+345 C
-357 VKLLGAVLFVVG
+357 VVG
-369 DVKQSIYRFRG
+369 DDDQSIYRFRG

-584 MIDELTDA
+584 MVDELTDA

-666 TPDTVSMMT
+666 APDTVSMMT

-763 QSKKNVAAGT
+763 QSKKNVAAET

>member
-1 MEPLYSVLL
+1 MAE
-10 CNQQYSEYKERISKW
+10 ETTI
-25 LAKGIKVIWF
+25 
-35 GQDENVVDELK
+35 ELK
-46 TTFKKYAKV
+46 RAALNHYFQNLNTPQQQAVFHVNGPVLVLAGAGSGKTTAMIHRIVQMIHFGDGGVQANASITKEDAAYLKDYIADKQPADLERLCSILAV
-55 FLLQAFVIE
+55 QPIQPWHILAITFTNKAANELRSRLLQAIGEECASMLHASTFHS
-64 FIDQACILD
+64 ACVRILRRS
-73 GENATDFVISKL
+73 ISKL
-85 ETGCPLF
+85 GYDSNFTIYDTDDSQRLMKSCIADADVSEKQFPPRAVLTEISLAKDRMCSPEYFCIEAGSDYRKMVIGKLYKEYQNRLKSA
-92 NAAQYLVE
+92 NALDFDDLIYKTVE
-100 HCKADEHIE
+100 
-109 VQASAGTGKTTVMI
+109 
-123 DRILY
+123 L
-128 LMHTQ
+128 L
-133 PDLHLPE
+133 
-140 IYMVTF
+140 
-146 TNDATNQM
+146 
-154 NKRLQDALV
+154 
-163 TRYDLTRDEKYLRWL
+163 
-178 EEQSQMNISTIHSF
+178 
-192 AYQMLREYGI
+192 
-202 GESFTKN
+202 ESFPEELEYYQN
-209 LSIRSFQYEKKEII
+209 RFRYI
-223 KDMVDGKIDDS
+223 MVDEYQDTNHAQF
-234 KSIRGQL
+234 RLVQL
-241 GVPFYRANGIL
+241 
-252 NQFWGRFLQL
+252 
-262 GVSHEDMLKMDWG
+262 
-275 EPVDDESKSF
+275 
-285 HKVIT
+285 
-290 ETIPKLDDKYFAVKR
+290 
-305 KNDGVGLDDIM
+305 
-316 RDLQEV
+316 
-322 LTSEYLPKPD
+322 
-332 ISMKYLFIDEFQD
+332 
-345 SDLSQIKVACYF
+345 LSQKHQNLC
-357 VKLLGAVLFVVG
+357 VVG
-369 DVKQSIYRFRG
+369 DDDQSIYRFRG

-584 MIDELTDA
+584 MIDELTNA

-666 TPDTVSMMT
+666 APDTVSMMT

-806 SVGARVRHKIFGEG
+806 SVGTRVRHKIFGEG
-820 TILSVTDMANDSMLE
+820 TILSITDMANDSMLE

>member
-1 MEPLYSVLL
+1 MAE
-10 CNQQYSEYKERISKW
+10 ETTI
-25 LAKGIKVIWF
+25 
-35 GQDENVVDELK
+35 ELK
-46 TTFKKYAKV
+46 RAALNHYFQNLNTPQQQAVFHVNGPVLVLAGAGSGKTTAMIHRIVQMIHFGDGWVQANASITKEDAAYLKDYIAGKQPADLERLCSILAV
-55 FLLQAFVIE
+55 QPIQPWHILAITFTNKAANELRSRLLQAIGEECASMLHASTFHS
-64 FIDQACILD
+64 ACVRILRRS
-73 GENATDFVISKL
+73 ISKL
-85 ETGCPLF
+85 GYDSNFTIYDTDDSQRLMKSCIADADVSEKQFPPRAVLTEISLAKDRMCSPEYFCIEAGSDYRKMVIGKLYKEYQNRLKSA
-92 NAAQYLVE
+92 NALDFDDLIYKTVE
-100 HCKADEHIE
+100 
-109 VQASAGTGKTTVMI
+109 
-123 DRILY
+123 L
-128 LMHTQ
+128 L
-133 PDLHLPE
+133 
-140 IYMVTF
+140 
-146 TNDATNQM
+146 
-154 NKRLQDALV
+154 
-163 TRYDLTRDEKYLRWL
+163 
-178 EEQSQMNISTIHSF
+178 
-192 AYQMLREYGI
+192 
-202 GESFTKN
+202 ESFPEELEYYQN
-209 LSIRSFQYEKKEII
+209 RFRYI
-223 KDMVDGKIDDS
+223 MVDEYQDTNHAQF
-234 KSIRGQL
+234 RLVQL
-241 GVPFYRANGIL
+241 
-252 NQFWGRFLQL
+252 
-262 GVSHEDMLKMDWG
+262 
-275 EPVDDESKSF
+275 
-285 HKVIT
+285 
-290 ETIPKLDDKYFAVKR
+290 
-305 KNDGVGLDDIM
+305 
-316 RDLQEV
+316 
-322 LTSEYLPKPD
+322 
-332 ISMKYLFIDEFQD
+332 
-345 SDLSQIKVACYF
+345 LSQKHQNLC
-357 VKLLGAVLFVVG
+357 VVG
-369 DVKQSIYRFRG
+369 DDDQSIYRFRG

-666 TPDTVSMMT
+666 APDTVSMMT

-806 SVGARVRHKIFGEG
+806 SVGTRVRHKIFGEG

>member
-1 MEPLYSVLL
+1 MAE
-10 CNQQYSEYKERISKW
+10 ETTI
-25 LAKGIKVIWF
+25 
-35 GQDENVVDELK
+35 ELK
-46 TTFKKYAKV
+46 RAALNHYFQNLNTPQQQAVFHVNGPVLVLAGAGSGKTTAMIHRIVQMIHFGDGWVQANASITKEDAAYLKDYIADKQPADLERLCSILAV
-55 FLLQAFVIE
+55 QPIQPWHILAITFTNKAANELRNRLLQAIGEECASMLHASTFHS
-64 FIDQACILD
+64 ACVRILRRS
-73 GENATDFVISKL
+73 ISKL
-85 ETGCPLF
+85 GYDSNFTIYDTDDSQRLMKSCIADADVSEKQFPPRAVLTEISLAKDRMCSPEYFCIEAGSDYRKMVIGKLYKEYQNRLKSA
-92 NAAQYLVE
+92 NALDFDDLIYKTVE
-100 HCKADEHIE
+100 
-109 VQASAGTGKTTVMI
+109 
-123 DRILY
+123 L
-128 LMHTQ
+128 L
-133 PDLHLPE
+133 
-140 IYMVTF
+140 
-146 TNDATNQM
+146 
-154 NKRLQDALV
+154 
-163 TRYDLTRDEKYLRWL
+163 
-178 EEQSQMNISTIHSF
+178 
-192 AYQMLREYGI
+192 
-202 GESFTKN
+202 ESFPEELEYYQN
-209 LSIRSFQYEKKEII
+209 RFRYI
-223 KDMVDGKIDDS
+223 MVDEYQDTNHAQF
-234 KSIRGQL
+234 RLVQL
-241 GVPFYRANGIL
+241 
-252 NQFWGRFLQL
+252 
-262 GVSHEDMLKMDWG
+262 
-275 EPVDDESKSF
+275 
-285 HKVIT
+285 
-290 ETIPKLDDKYFAVKR
+290 
-305 KNDGVGLDDIM
+305 
-316 RDLQEV
+316 
-322 LTSEYLPKPD
+322 
-332 ISMKYLFIDEFQD
+332 
-345 SDLSQIKVACYF
+345 LSQKHQNLC
-357 VKLLGAVLFVVG
+357 VVG
-369 DVKQSIYRFRG
+369 DDDQSIYRFRG

-412 EAANDVIAH
+412 KAANDVIAH

-572 SKKVAH
+572 SKKVTH

-584 MIDELTDA
+584 MVDELTDA

-666 TPDTVSMMT
+666 APDTVSMMT

>member
-1 MEPLYSVLL
+1 MAE
-10 CNQQYSEYKERISKW
+10 ETTI
-25 LAKGIKVIWF
+25 
-35 GQDENVVDELK
+35 ELK
-46 TTFKKYAKV
+46 RAALNHYFQNLNTPQQQAVFHVNGPVLVLAGAGSGKTTAMIHRIVQMIHFGDGWVQANASITKEDAAYLKDYIADKQPADLERLCSILAV
-55 FLLQAFVIE
+55 QPIQPWHILAITFTNKAANELRSRLLQAIGEECASMLHASTFHS
-64 FIDQACILD
+64 ACVRILRRS
-73 GENATDFVISKL
+73 ISKL
-85 ETGCPLF
+85 GYDSNFTIYDTDDSQRLMKSCIADADVSEKQFPPRAVLTEISLAKDRMCSPEYFCIEAGSDYRKMVIGKLYKEYQNRLKSA
-92 NAAQYLVE
+92 NALDFDDLIYKTVE
-100 HCKADEHIE
+100 
-109 VQASAGTGKTTVMI
+109 
-123 DRILY
+123 L
-128 LMHTQ
+128 L
-133 PDLHLPE
+133 
-140 IYMVTF
+140 
-146 TNDATNQM
+146 
-154 NKRLQDALV
+154 
-163 TRYDLTRDEKYLRWL
+163 
-178 EEQSQMNISTIHSF
+178 
-192 AYQMLREYGI
+192 
-202 GESFTKN
+202 ESFPEELEYYQN
-209 LSIRSFQYEKKEII
+209 RFRYI
-223 KDMVDGKIDDS
+223 MVDEYQDTNHAQF
-234 KSIRGQL
+234 RLVQL
-241 GVPFYRANGIL
+241 
-252 NQFWGRFLQL
+252 
-262 GVSHEDMLKMDWG
+262 
-275 EPVDDESKSF
+275 
-285 HKVIT
+285 
-290 ETIPKLDDKYFAVKR
+290 
-305 KNDGVGLDDIM
+305 
-316 RDLQEV
+316 
-322 LTSEYLPKPD
+322 
-332 ISMKYLFIDEFQD
+332 
-345 SDLSQIKVACYF
+345 LSQKHQNLC
-357 VKLLGAVLFVVG
+357 VVG
-369 DVKQSIYRFRG
+369 DDDQSIYRFRG

-799 AAKSVNY
+799 AAKPVNY

>member
-1 MEPLYSVLL
+1 MAE
-10 CNQQYSEYKERISKW
+10 ETTI
-25 LAKGIKVIWF
+25 
-35 GQDENVVDELK
+35 ELK
-46 TTFKKYAKV
+46 RAALNHYFQNLNTPQQQAVFHVNGPVLVLAGAGSGKTTAMIHRIVQMIHFGDGWVQANASITKEDAAYLKDYIADKQPADLERLCSILAV
-55 FLLQAFVIE
+55 QPIQPWHILAITFTNKAANELRSRLLQAIGEECASMLHASTFHS
-64 FIDQACILD
+64 ACVRILRRS
-73 GENATDFVISKL
+73 ISKL
-85 ETGCPLF
+85 GYDSNFTIYDTDDSQRLMKSCIADADVSEKQFPPRAVLTEISLAKDRMCSPEYFCIEAGSDYRKMVIGKLYKEYQNRLKSA
-92 NAAQYLVE
+92 NALDFDDLIYKTVE
-100 HCKADEHIE
+100 
-109 VQASAGTGKTTVMI
+109 
-123 DRILY
+123 L
-128 LMHTQ
+128 L
-133 PDLHLPE
+133 
-140 IYMVTF
+140 
-146 TNDATNQM
+146 
-154 NKRLQDALV
+154 
-163 TRYDLTRDEKYLRWL
+163 
-178 EEQSQMNISTIHSF
+178 
-192 AYQMLREYGI
+192 
-202 GESFTKN
+202 ESFPEELEYYQN
-209 LSIRSFQYEKKEII
+209 RFRYI
-223 KDMVDGKIDDS
+223 MVDEYQDTNHAQF
-234 KSIRGQL
+234 RLVQL
-241 GVPFYRANGIL
+241 
-252 NQFWGRFLQL
+252 
-262 GVSHEDMLKMDWG
+262 
-275 EPVDDESKSF
+275 
-285 HKVIT
+285 
-290 ETIPKLDDKYFAVKR
+290 
-305 KNDGVGLDDIM
+305 
-316 RDLQEV
+316 
-322 LTSEYLPKPD
+322 
-332 ISMKYLFIDEFQD
+332 
-345 SDLSQIKVACYF
+345 LSQKHQNLC
-357 VKLLGAVLFVVG
+357 VVG
-369 DVKQSIYRFRG
+369 DDDQSIYRFRG

-666 TPDTVSMMT
+666 APDTVSMMT

-785 QQLASRRNHHPQKT
+785 QQLANRRNHHPQKT
-799 AAKSVNY
+799 AAKFVNY

>member
-1 MEPLYSVLL
+1 MAE
-10 CNQQYSEYKERISKW
+10 ETTI
-25 LAKGIKVIWF
+25 
-35 GQDENVVDELK
+35 ELK
-46 TTFKKYAKV
+46 RAALNHYFQNLNTPQQQAVFHVNGPVLVLAGAGSGKTTAMIHRIVQMIHFGDGWVQANASITKEDAAYLKDYIADKQPADLERLCSILAV
-55 FLLQAFVIE
+55 QPIQPWHILAITFTNKAANELRSRLLQAIGEECASMLHASTFHS
-64 FIDQACILD
+64 ACVRILRRS
-73 GENATDFVISKL
+73 ISKL
-85 ETGCPLF
+85 GYDSNFTIYDTDDSQRLMKSCIADADVSEKQFPPRAVLTEISLAKDRMCSPEYFCIEAGSDYRKMVIGKLYKEYQNRLKSA
-92 NAAQYLVE
+92 NALDFDDLIYKTVE
-100 HCKADEHIE
+100 
-109 VQASAGTGKTTVMI
+109 
-123 DRILY
+123 L
-128 LMHTQ
+128 L
-133 PDLHLPE
+133 
-140 IYMVTF
+140 
-146 TNDATNQM
+146 
-154 NKRLQDALV
+154 
-163 TRYDLTRDEKYLRWL
+163 
-178 EEQSQMNISTIHSF
+178 
-192 AYQMLREYGI
+192 
-202 GESFTKN
+202 ESFPEELEYYQN
-209 LSIRSFQYEKKEII
+209 RFRYI
-223 KDMVDGKIDDS
+223 MVDEYQDTNHAQF
-234 KSIRGQL
+234 RLVQL
-241 GVPFYRANGIL
+241 
-252 NQFWGRFLQL
+252 
-262 GVSHEDMLKMDWG
+262 
-275 EPVDDESKSF
+275 
-285 HKVIT
+285 
-290 ETIPKLDDKYFAVKR
+290 
-305 KNDGVGLDDIM
+305 
-316 RDLQEV
+316 
-322 LTSEYLPKPD
+322 
-332 ISMKYLFIDEFQD
+332 
-345 SDLSQIKVACYF
+345 LSQKHQNLC
-357 VKLLGAVLFVVG
+357 VVG
-369 DVKQSIYRFRG
+369 DDDQSIYRFRG

-421 NAGRKEKTLWTD
+421 NTGRKEKTLWTD

-584 MIDELTDA
+584 MIDELTNA

-666 TPDTVSMMT
+666 APDTVSMMT

>member
-1 MEPLYSVLL
+1 MAE
-10 CNQQYSEYKERISKW
+10 ETTI
-25 LAKGIKVIWF
+25 
-35 GQDENVVDELK
+35 ELK
-46 TTFKKYAKV
+46 RAALNHYFQNLNTPQQQAVFHVNGPVLVLAGAGSGKTTAMIHRIVQMIHFGDGWVQANASITKEDAAYLKDYIADKQPADLERLCSILAV
-55 FLLQAFVIE
+55 QPIQPWHILAITFTNKAANELRSRLLQAIGEECASVLHASTFHS
-64 FIDQACILD
+64 ACVRILRRS
-73 GENATDFVISKL
+73 ISKL
-85 ETGCPLF
+85 GYDSNFTIYDTDDSQRLMKSCIADADVSEKQFPPRAVLTEISLAKDRMCSPEYFCIEAGSDYRKMVIGKLYKEYQNRLKSA
-92 NAAQYLVE
+92 NALDFDDLIYKTVE
-100 HCKADEHIE
+100 
-109 VQASAGTGKTTVMI
+109 
-123 DRILY
+123 L
-128 LMHTQ
+128 L
-133 PDLHLPE
+133 
-140 IYMVTF
+140 
-146 TNDATNQM
+146 
-154 NKRLQDALV
+154 
-163 TRYDLTRDEKYLRWL
+163 
-178 EEQSQMNISTIHSF
+178 
-192 AYQMLREYGI
+192 
-202 GESFTKN
+202 ESFPEELEYYQN
-209 LSIRSFQYEKKEII
+209 RFRYI
-223 KDMVDGKIDDS
+223 MVDEYQDTNHAQF
-234 KSIRGQL
+234 RLVQL
-241 GVPFYRANGIL
+241 
-252 NQFWGRFLQL
+252 
-262 GVSHEDMLKMDWG
+262 
-275 EPVDDESKSF
+275 
-285 HKVIT
+285 
-290 ETIPKLDDKYFAVKR
+290 
-305 KNDGVGLDDIM
+305 
-316 RDLQEV
+316 
-322 LTSEYLPKPD
+322 
-332 ISMKYLFIDEFQD
+332 
-345 SDLSQIKVACYF
+345 LSQKHQNLC
-357 VKLLGAVLFVVG
+357 VVG
-369 DVKQSIYRFRG
+369 DDDQSIYRFRG

-447 ETDESRFVAEKIEKE
+447 ETDESRFVAEKIAKE

-584 MIDELTDA
+584 MVDELTDA

-666 TPDTVSMMT
+666 APDTVSMMT

-806 SVGARVRHKIFGEG
+806 SVGTRVRHKIFGEG
-820 TILSVTDMANDSMLE
+820 TILSITDMANDSMLE

>member
-1 MEPLYSVLL
+1 MAE
-10 CNQQYSEYKERISKW
+10 ETTI
-25 LAKGIKVIWF
+25 
-35 GQDENVVDELK
+35 ELK
-46 TTFKKYAKV
+46 RAALNHYFQNLNTPQQQAVFHVNGPVLVLAGAGSGKTTAMIHRIVQMIHFGDGWVQANASITKEDAAYLKDYIADKQPADLERLCSILAV
-55 FLLQAFVIE
+55 QPIQPWHILAITFTNKAANELRSRLLQAIGEECASMLHASTFHS
-64 FIDQACILD
+64 ACVRILRRS
-73 GENATDFVISKL
+73 ISKL
-85 ETGCPLF
+85 GYDSNFTIYDTDDSQRLMKSCIADADVSEKQFPPRAVLTEISLAKDRMCSPEYFCIEAGSDYRKMVIGKLYKEYQNRLKSA
-92 NAAQYLVE
+92 NALDFDDLIYKTVE
-100 HCKADEHIE
+100 
-109 VQASAGTGKTTVMI
+109 
-123 DRILY
+123 L
-128 LMHTQ
+128 L
-133 PDLHLPE
+133 
-140 IYMVTF
+140 
-146 TNDATNQM
+146 
-154 NKRLQDALV
+154 
-163 TRYDLTRDEKYLRWL
+163 
-178 EEQSQMNISTIHSF
+178 
-192 AYQMLREYGI
+192 
-202 GESFTKN
+202 ESFPEELEYYQN
-209 LSIRSFQYEKKEII
+209 RFRYI
-223 KDMVDGKIDDS
+223 MVDEYQDTNHAQF
-234 KSIRGQL
+234 RLVQL
-241 GVPFYRANGIL
+241 
-252 NQFWGRFLQL
+252 
-262 GVSHEDMLKMDWG
+262 
-275 EPVDDESKSF
+275 
-285 HKVIT
+285 
-290 ETIPKLDDKYFAVKR
+290 
-305 KNDGVGLDDIM
+305 
-316 RDLQEV
+316 
-322 LTSEYLPKPD
+322 
-332 ISMKYLFIDEFQD
+332 
-345 SDLSQIKVACYF
+345 LSQKHQNLC
-357 VKLLGAVLFVVG
+357 VVG
-369 DVKQSIYRFRG
+369 DDDQSIYRFRG

-666 TPDTVSMMT
+666 APDTVSMMT

-785 QQLASRRNHHPQKT
+785 QQLANRRNHHPQKT
-799 AAKSVNY
+799 AAKFVNY
-806 SVGARVRHKIFGEG
+806 SVGTRVRHKIFGEG
-820 TILSVTDMANDSMLE
+820 TILSITDMANDSMLE

>member
-1 MEPLYSVLL
+1 MAE
-10 CNQQYSEYKERISKW
+10 ETTI
-25 LAKGIKVIWF
+25 
-35 GQDENVVDELK
+35 ELK
-46 TTFKKYAKV
+46 RAALNHYFQNLNTPQQQAVFHVNGPVLVLAGAGSGKTTAMIHRIVQMIHFGDGWVQANASITKEDAAYLKDYIADKQPADLERLCSILAV
-55 FLLQAFVIE
+55 QPIQPWHILAITFTNKAANELRSRLLQAIGEECASMLHASTFHS
-64 FIDQACILD
+64 ACVRILRRS
-73 GENATDFVISKL
+73 ISKL
-85 ETGCPLF
+85 GYDSNFTIYDTDDSQRLMKSCIADADVSEKQFPPRAVLTEISLAKDRMCSPEYFCIEAGSDYRKMVIGKLYKEYQNRLKSA
-92 NAAQYLVE
+92 NALDFDDLIYKTVE
-100 HCKADEHIE
+100 
-109 VQASAGTGKTTVMI
+109 
-123 DRILY
+123 L
-128 LMHTQ
+128 L
-133 PDLHLPE
+133 
-140 IYMVTF
+140 
-146 TNDATNQM
+146 
-154 NKRLQDALV
+154 
-163 TRYDLTRDEKYLRWL
+163 
-178 EEQSQMNISTIHSF
+178 
-192 AYQMLREYGI
+192 
-202 GESFTKN
+202 ESFPEELEYYQN
-209 LSIRSFQYEKKEII
+209 RFRYI
-223 KDMVDGKIDDS
+223 MVDEYQDTNHAQF
-234 KSIRGQL
+234 RLVQL
-241 GVPFYRANGIL
+241 
-252 NQFWGRFLQL
+252 
-262 GVSHEDMLKMDWG
+262 
-275 EPVDDESKSF
+275 
-285 HKVIT
+285 
-290 ETIPKLDDKYFAVKR
+290 
-305 KNDGVGLDDIM
+305 
-316 RDLQEV
+316 
-322 LTSEYLPKPD
+322 
-332 ISMKYLFIDEFQD
+332 
-345 SDLSQIKVACYF
+345 LSQKHQNLC
-357 VKLLGAVLFVVG
+357 VVG
-369 DVKQSIYRFRG
+369 DDDQSIYRFRG

-505 DRKEIKDVLAY
+505 DRKEIKDVLVY

-666 TPDTVSMMT
+666 APDTVSMMT

-806 SVGARVRHKIFGEG
+806 SVGTRVRHKIFGEG
-820 TILSVTDMANDSMLE
+820 TILSITDMANDSMLE

>member
-1 MEPLYSVLL
+1 MAE
-10 CNQQYSEYKERISKW
+10 ETTI
-25 LAKGIKVIWF
+25 
-35 GQDENVVDELK
+35 ELK
-46 TTFKKYAKV
+46 RAALNHYFQNLNTPQQQAVFHVNGPVLVLAGAGSGKTTAMIHRIVQMIHFGDGWVQANASITKEDAAYLKDYIADKQPADLERLCSILAV
-55 FLLQAFVIE
+55 QPIQPWHILAITFTNKAANELRSRLLQAIGEECASMLHASTFHS
-64 FIDQACILD
+64 ACVRILRRS
-73 GENATDFVISKL
+73 ISKL
-85 ETGCPLF
+85 GYDSNFTIYDTDDSQRLMKSCIADADVSEKQFPPRAVLTEISLAKDRMCSPEYFCIEAGSDYRKMVIGKLYKEYQNRLKSA
-92 NAAQYLVE
+92 NALDFDDLIYKTVE
-100 HCKADEHIE
+100 
-109 VQASAGTGKTTVMI
+109 
-123 DRILY
+123 L
-128 LMHTQ
+128 L
-133 PDLHLPE
+133 
-140 IYMVTF
+140 
-146 TNDATNQM
+146 
-154 NKRLQDALV
+154 
-163 TRYDLTRDEKYLRWL
+163 
-178 EEQSQMNISTIHSF
+178 
-192 AYQMLREYGI
+192 
-202 GESFTKN
+202 ESFPEELEYYQN
-209 LSIRSFQYEKKEII
+209 RFRYI
-223 KDMVDGKIDDS
+223 MVDEYQDTNHAQF
-234 KSIRGQL
+234 RLVQL
-241 GVPFYRANGIL
+241 
-252 NQFWGRFLQL
+252 
-262 GVSHEDMLKMDWG
+262 
-275 EPVDDESKSF
+275 
-285 HKVIT
+285 
-290 ETIPKLDDKYFAVKR
+290 
-305 KNDGVGLDDIM
+305 
-316 RDLQEV
+316 
-322 LTSEYLPKPD
+322 
-332 ISMKYLFIDEFQD
+332 
-345 SDLSQIKVACYF
+345 LSQKHQNLC
-357 VKLLGAVLFVVG
+357 VVG
-369 DVKQSIYRFRG
+369 DDDQSIYRFRG

-543 TMEMLENITRDLGIS
+543 TMEMLENITRDSGIS

-666 TPDTVSMMT
+666 APDTVSMMT

-806 SVGARVRHKIFGEG
+806 SVGTRVRHKIFGEG
-820 TILSVTDMANDSMLE
+820 TILSITDMANDSMLE

>member
-1 MEPLYSVLL
+1 MYRNKLQNGFDKCKAVRYNNNARCFDLEKSRNCFLIFYHEKRFFENETGNSDQAIFVF
-10 CNQQYSEYKERISKW
+10 RR
-25 LAKGIKVIWF
+25 GIMAEETTI
-35 GQDENVVDELK
+35 ELK
-46 TTFKKYAKV
+46 RAALNHYFQNLNTPQQQAVFHVNGPVLVLAGAGSGKTTAMIHRIVQMIHFGDGWVQANASITKEDAAYLKDYIADKQPADLERLCSILAV
-55 FLLQAFVIE
+55 QPIQPWHILAITFTNKAANELRSRLLQAIGEECASMLHASTFHS
-64 FIDQACILD
+64 ACVRILRRS
-73 GENATDFVISKL
+73 ISKL
-85 ETGCPLF
+85 GYDSNFTIYDTDDSQRLMKSCIADADVSEKQFPPRAVLTEISLAKDRMCSPEYFCIEAGSDYRKMVIGKLYKEYQNRLKSA
-92 NAAQYLVE
+92 NALDFDDLIYKTVE
-100 HCKADEHIE
+100 
-109 VQASAGTGKTTVMI
+109 
-123 DRILY
+123 L
-128 LMHTQ
+128 L
-133 PDLHLPE
+133 
-140 IYMVTF
+140 
-146 TNDATNQM
+146 
-154 NKRLQDALV
+154 
-163 TRYDLTRDEKYLRWL
+163 
-178 EEQSQMNISTIHSF
+178 
-192 AYQMLREYGI
+192 
-202 GESFTKN
+202 ESFPEELEYYQN
-209 LSIRSFQYEKKEII
+209 RFRYI
-223 KDMVDGKIDDS
+223 MVDEYQDTNHAQF
-234 KSIRGQL
+234 RLVQL
-241 GVPFYRANGIL
+241 
-252 NQFWGRFLQL
+252 
-262 GVSHEDMLKMDWG
+262 
-275 EPVDDESKSF
+275 
-285 HKVIT
+285 
-290 ETIPKLDDKYFAVKR
+290 
-305 KNDGVGLDDIM
+305 
-316 RDLQEV
+316 
-322 LTSEYLPKPD
+322 
-332 ISMKYLFIDEFQD
+332 
-345 SDLSQIKVACYF
+345 LSQKHQNLC
-357 VKLLGAVLFVVG
+357 VVG
-369 DVKQSIYRFRG
+369 DDDQSIYRFRG

-666 TPDTVSMMT
+666 APDTVSMMT

-712 EERRLAYVAI
+712 EERQTGLCCHHKS
-722 TRAKKQLC
+722 KKAALC
-730 VSTTDRRMLFGM
+730 QHNRPPDVVWYDDQQSTFSLLRR
-742 TTSNPRSRF
+742 NPRRLHGTGSEQEKCRSRN
-751 LGEIQGDCMEQV
+751 
-763 QSKKNVAAGT
+763 KKSGNGT
-773 RKVEMVQSISLQ
+773 V
-785 QQLASRRNHHPQKT
+785 NFFT
-799 AAKSVNY
+799 AAACKQKKS
-806 SVGARVRHKIFGEG
+806 
-820 TILSVTDMANDSMLE
+820 
-835 IGFDQVGTKK
+835 
-845 VMANF
+845 
-850 ASSKMQVIS
+850 SSAKNC

>member
-1 MEPLYSVLL
+1 MAE
-10 CNQQYSEYKERISKW
+10 ETTI
-25 LAKGIKVIWF
+25 
-35 GQDENVVDELK
+35 ELK
-46 TTFKKYAKV
+46 RAALNHYFQNLNTPQQQAVFHVNGPVLVLAGAGSGKTTAMIHRIVQMIHFGDGWVQANASITKEDAAYLKDYIADKQPADLERLCSILAV
-55 FLLQAFVIE
+55 QPIQPWHILAITFTNKAAYELRSRLLQAIGEECASMLHASTFHS
-64 FIDQACILD
+64 ACVRILRRS
-73 GENATDFVISKL
+73 ISKL
-85 ETGCPLF
+85 GYDSNFTIYDTDDSQRLMKSCIADADVSEKQFPPRAVLTEISLAKDRMCSPEYFCIEAGSDYRKMVIGKLYKEYQNRLKSA
-92 NAAQYLVE
+92 NALDFDDLIYKTVE
-100 HCKADEHIE
+100 
-109 VQASAGTGKTTVMI
+109 
-123 DRILY
+123 L
-128 LMHTQ
+128 L
-133 PDLHLPE
+133 
-140 IYMVTF
+140 
-146 TNDATNQM
+146 
-154 NKRLQDALV
+154 
-163 TRYDLTRDEKYLRWL
+163 
-178 EEQSQMNISTIHSF
+178 
-192 AYQMLREYGI
+192 
-202 GESFTKN
+202 ESFPEELEYYQN
-209 LSIRSFQYEKKEII
+209 RFRYI
-223 KDMVDGKIDDS
+223 MVDEYQDTNHAQF
-234 KSIRGQL
+234 RLVQL
-241 GVPFYRANGIL
+241 
-252 NQFWGRFLQL
+252 
-262 GVSHEDMLKMDWG
+262 
-275 EPVDDESKSF
+275 
-285 HKVIT
+285 
-290 ETIPKLDDKYFAVKR
+290 
-305 KNDGVGLDDIM
+305 
-316 RDLQEV
+316 
-322 LTSEYLPKPD
+322 
-332 ISMKYLFIDEFQD
+332 
-345 SDLSQIKVACYF
+345 LSQKHQNLC
-357 VKLLGAVLFVVG
+357 VVG
-369 DVKQSIYRFRG
+369 DDDQSIYRFRG

-481 SNNIERMFVKEKIP
+481 SINIERMFVKDKIP

-666 TPDTVSMMT
+666 APDTVSMMT

-799 AAKSVNY
+799 AEKSVNY
-806 SVGARVRHKIFGEG
+806 SVGTRVRHKIFGEG
-820 TILSVTDMANDSMLE
+820 TILSITDMANDSMLE

>member
-1 MEPLYSVLL
+1 MAE
-10 CNQQYSEYKERISKW
+10 ETTI
-25 LAKGIKVIWF
+25 
-35 GQDENVVDELK
+35 ELK
-46 TTFKKYAKV
+46 RAALNHYFQNLNTPQQQAVFHVNGPVLVLAGAGSGKTTAMIHRIVQMIHFGDGWVQANASITKEDAAYLKDYIADKQPADLERLCSILAV
-55 FLLQAFVIE
+55 QPIQPWHILAITFTNKAANELRSRLLQAIGEECASMLHASTFHS
-64 FIDQACILD
+64 ACVRILRRS
-73 GENATDFVISKL
+73 ISKL
-85 ETGCPLF
+85 GYDSNFTIYDTDDSQRLMKSCIADADVSEKQFPPRAVLTEISLAKDRMCSPEYFCIEAGSDYRKMVIGKLYKEYQNRLKSA
-92 NAAQYLVE
+92 NALDFDDLIYKTVE
-100 HCKADEHIE
+100 
-109 VQASAGTGKTTVMI
+109 
-123 DRILY
+123 L
-128 LMHTQ
+128 L
-133 PDLHLPE
+133 
-140 IYMVTF
+140 
-146 TNDATNQM
+146 
-154 NKRLQDALV
+154 
-163 TRYDLTRDEKYLRWL
+163 
-178 EEQSQMNISTIHSF
+178 
-192 AYQMLREYGI
+192 
-202 GESFTKN
+202 ESFPEELEYYQN
-209 LSIRSFQYEKKEII
+209 RFRYI
-223 KDMVDGKIDDS
+223 MVDEYQDTNHAQF
-234 KSIRGQL
+234 RLVQL
-241 GVPFYRANGIL
+241 
-252 NQFWGRFLQL
+252 
-262 GVSHEDMLKMDWG
+262 
-275 EPVDDESKSF
+275 
-285 HKVIT
+285 
-290 ETIPKLDDKYFAVKR
+290 
-305 KNDGVGLDDIM
+305 
-316 RDLQEV
+316 
-322 LTSEYLPKPD
+322 
-332 ISMKYLFIDEFQD
+332 
-345 SDLSQIKVACYF
+345 LSQKHQNLC
-357 VKLLGAVLFVVG
+357 VVG
-369 DVKQSIYRFRG
+369 DDDQSIYRFRG

-433 LEDGKKIIW
+433 LEDGKKIVW

-447 ETDESRFVAEKIEKE
+447 ETDESRFVAEKIAKE

-584 MIDELTDA
+584 MVDELTDA

-666 TPDTVSMMT
+666 APDTVSMMT

-806 SVGARVRHKIFGEG
+806 SVGTRVRHKIFGEG
-820 TILSVTDMANDSMLE
+820 TILSITDMANDSMLE

>member
-1 MEPLYSVLL
+1 MAE
-10 CNQQYSEYKERISKW
+10 ETTI
-25 LAKGIKVIWF
+25 
-35 GQDENVVDELK
+35 ELK
-46 TTFKKYAKV
+46 RAALNHYFQNLNTPQQQAVFHVNGPVLVLAGAGSGKTTAMIHRIVQMIHFGDGWVQANASITKEDAAYLKDYIADKQPADLERLCSILAV
-55 FLLQAFVIE
+55 QPIQPWHILAITFTNKAANELRSRLLQAIGEECASMLHASTFHS
-64 FIDQACILD
+64 ACVRILRRS
-73 GENATDFVISKL
+73 ISKL
-85 ETGCPLF
+85 GYDSNFTIYDTDDSQRLMKSCIADADVSEKQFPPRAVLTEISLAKDRMCSPEYFCIEAGSDYRKMVIGKLYKEYQNRLKSA
-92 NAAQYLVE
+92 NALDFDDLIYKTVE
-100 HCKADEHIE
+100 
-109 VQASAGTGKTTVMI
+109 
-123 DRILY
+123 L
-128 LMHTQ
+128 L
-133 PDLHLPE
+133 
-140 IYMVTF
+140 
-146 TNDATNQM
+146 
-154 NKRLQDALV
+154 
-163 TRYDLTRDEKYLRWL
+163 
-178 EEQSQMNISTIHSF
+178 
-192 AYQMLREYGI
+192 
-202 GESFTKN
+202 ESFPEELEYYQN
-209 LSIRSFQYEKKEII
+209 RFRYI
-223 KDMVDGKIDDS
+223 MVDEYQDTNHAQF
-234 KSIRGQL
+234 RLVQL
-241 GVPFYRANGIL
+241 
-252 NQFWGRFLQL
+252 
-262 GVSHEDMLKMDWG
+262 
-275 EPVDDESKSF
+275 
-285 HKVIT
+285 
-290 ETIPKLDDKYFAVKR
+290 
-305 KNDGVGLDDIM
+305 
-316 RDLQEV
+316 
-322 LTSEYLPKPD
+322 
-332 ISMKYLFIDEFQD
+332 
-345 SDLSQIKVACYF
+345 LSQKHQNLC
-357 VKLLGAVLFVVG
+357 VVG
-369 DVKQSIYRFRG
+369 DDDQSIYRFRG

-666 TPDTVSMMT
+666 APDTVSMMT

-799 AAKSVNY
+799 DAKSVNY
-806 SVGARVRHKIFGEG
+806 SVGTRVRHKIFGEG
-820 TILSVTDMANDSMLE
+820 TILSITDMANDSMLE

>member
-1 MEPLYSVLL
+1 MAE
-10 CNQQYSEYKERISKW
+10 ETTI
-25 LAKGIKVIWF
+25 
-35 GQDENVVDELK
+35 ELK
-46 TTFKKYAKV
+46 RAALNHYFQNLNTPQQQAVFHVNGPVLVLAGAGSGKTTAMIHRIVQMIHFGDGWVQANASITKEDAAYLKDYIADKQPADLERLCSILAV
-55 FLLQAFVIE
+55 QPIQPWHILAITFTNKAANELRSRLLQAIGEECASMLHASTFHS
-64 FIDQACILD
+64 ACVRILRRS
-73 GENATDFVISKL
+73 ISKL
-85 ETGCPLF
+85 GYDSNFTIYDTDDSQRLMKSCIADADVSEKQFPPRAVLTEISLAKDRMCSPEYFCIEAGSDYRKMVIGKLYKEYQNRLKSA
-92 NAAQYLVE
+92 NALDFDDLIYKTVE
-100 HCKADEHIE
+100 
-109 VQASAGTGKTTVMI
+109 
-123 DRILY
+123 L
-128 LMHTQ
+128 L
-133 PDLHLPE
+133 
-140 IYMVTF
+140 
-146 TNDATNQM
+146 
-154 NKRLQDALV
+154 
-163 TRYDLTRDEKYLRWL
+163 
-178 EEQSQMNISTIHSF
+178 
-192 AYQMLREYGI
+192 
-202 GESFTKN
+202 ESFPEELEYYQN
-209 LSIRSFQYEKKEII
+209 RFRYI
-223 KDMVDGKIDDS
+223 MVDEYQDTNHAQF
-234 KSIRGQL
+234 RLVQL
-241 GVPFYRANGIL
+241 
-252 NQFWGRFLQL
+252 
-262 GVSHEDMLKMDWG
+262 
-275 EPVDDESKSF
+275 
-285 HKVIT
+285 
-290 ETIPKLDDKYFAVKR
+290 
-305 KNDGVGLDDIM
+305 
-316 RDLQEV
+316 
-322 LTSEYLPKPD
+322 
-332 ISMKYLFIDEFQD
+332 
-345 SDLSQIKVACYF
+345 LSQKHQNLC
-357 VKLLGAVLFVVG
+357 VVG
-369 DVKQSIYRFRG
+369 DDDQSIYRFRG

-584 MIDELTDA
+584 MVDELTDA
-592 VKTMQLDEF
+592 VKTMQLNEF

-666 TPDTVSMMT
+666 APDTVSMMT

-806 SVGARVRHKIFGEG
+806 SVGTRVRHKIFGEG
-820 TILSVTDMANDSMLE
+820 TILSITDMANDSMLE

>member
-1 MEPLYSVLL
+1 MAE
-10 CNQQYSEYKERISKW
+10 ETTI
-25 LAKGIKVIWF
+25 
-35 GQDENVVDELK
+35 ELK
-46 TTFKKYAKV
+46 RAALNHYFQNLNTPQQQAVFHVNGPVLVLAGAGSGKTTAMIHRIVQMIHFGDGWVQANASIAKEDAAYLKDYIADKQPADLERLCSILAV
-55 FLLQAFVIE
+55 QPIQPWHILAITFTNKAANELRNRLLQAIGEECASMLHASTFHS
-64 FIDQACILD
+64 ACVRILRRS
-73 GENATDFVISKL
+73 ISKL
-85 ETGCPLF
+85 GYDSNFTIYDTDDSQRLMKSCIADADVSEKQFPPRAVLTEISLANDRMCSPEYFCIEAGSDYRKMVIGKLYKEYQNRLKSA
-92 NAAQYLVE
+92 NALDFDDLIYKTVE
-100 HCKADEHIE
+100 
-109 VQASAGTGKTTVMI
+109 
-123 DRILY
+123 L
-128 LMHTQ
+128 L
-133 PDLHLPE
+133 
-140 IYMVTF
+140 
-146 TNDATNQM
+146 
-154 NKRLQDALV
+154 
-163 TRYDLTRDEKYLRWL
+163 
-178 EEQSQMNISTIHSF
+178 
-192 AYQMLREYGI
+192 
-202 GESFTKN
+202 ESFPEELEYYQN
-209 LSIRSFQYEKKEII
+209 RFRYI
-223 KDMVDGKIDDS
+223 MVDEYQDTNHAQF
-234 KSIRGQL
+234 RLVQL
-241 GVPFYRANGIL
+241 
-252 NQFWGRFLQL
+252 
-262 GVSHEDMLKMDWG
+262 
-275 EPVDDESKSF
+275 
-285 HKVIT
+285 
-290 ETIPKLDDKYFAVKR
+290 
-305 KNDGVGLDDIM
+305 
-316 RDLQEV
+316 
-322 LTSEYLPKPD
+322 
-332 ISMKYLFIDEFQD
+332 
-345 SDLSQIKVACYF
+345 LSQKHQNLC
-357 VKLLGAVLFVVG
+357 VVG
-369 DVKQSIYRFRG
+369 DDDQSIYRFRG

-412 EAANDVIAH
+412 KAANDVIAH

-666 TPDTVSMMT
+666 APDTVSMMT

-751 LGEIQGDCMEQV
+751 LGEIQGDCIEQV

>member
-1 MEPLYSVLL
+1 MAE
-10 CNQQYSEYKERISKW
+10 ETTI
-25 LAKGIKVIWF
+25 
-35 GQDENVVDELK
+35 ELK
-46 TTFKKYAKV
+46 RAALNHYFQNLNTPQQQAVFHVNGPVLVLAGAGSGKTTAMIHRIVQMIHFGDGWVQANASITKEDAAYLKDYIAGKQPADLERLCSILAV
-55 FLLQAFVIE
+55 QPIQPWHILAITFTNKAANELRSRLLQAIGEECASMLHASTFHS
-64 FIDQACILD
+64 ACVRILRRS
-73 GENATDFVISKL
+73 ISKL
-85 ETGCPLF
+85 GYDSNFT
-92 NAAQYLVE
+92 
-100 HCKADEHIE
+100 
-109 VQASAGTGKTTVMI
+109 
-123 DRILY
+123 
-128 LMHTQ
+128 
-133 PDLHLPE
+133 
-140 IYMVTF
+140 IYDT
-146 TNDATNQM
+146 
-154 NKRLQDALV
+154 
-163 TRYDLTRDEKYLRWL
+163 
-178 EEQSQMNISTIHSF
+178 
-192 AYQMLREYGI
+192 
-202 GESFTKN
+202 
-209 LSIRSFQYEKKEII
+209 
-223 KDMVDGKIDDS
+223 DDS
-234 KSIRGQL
+234 KRLMKSCIADADVSEKQF
-241 GVPFYRANGIL
+241 PPRA
-252 NQFWGRFLQL
+252 
-262 GVSHEDMLKMDWG
+262 
-275 EPVDDESKSF
+275 
-285 HKVIT
+285 
-290 ETIPKLDDKYFAVKR
+290 
-305 KNDGVGLDDIM
+305 
-316 RDLQEV
+316 V
-322 LTSEYLPKPD
+322 LTEISLAKDRMCSPEYFCIEAGSDYRKMVIGKLYKEYQNRLKSANALDFDDLIYKTVELLESFPEELEYYQNRFRY
-332 ISMKYLFIDEFQD
+332 IMVDEYQD
-345 SDLSQIKVACYF
+345 TNHAQFRLVQLLSQKHQNLC
-357 VKLLGAVLFVVG
+357 VVG
-369 DVKQSIYRFRG
+369 DDDQSIYRFRG

-392 FQNAVVIRLE
+392 FQNAVAIRLE

-666 TPDTVSMMT
+666 APDTVSMMT

-730 VSTTDRRMLFGM
+730 VSTTDRRMLLGM

-806 SVGARVRHKIFGEG
+806 SVGTRVRHKIFGEG

>member
-1 MEPLYSVLL
+1 MAE
-10 CNQQYSEYKERISKW
+10 ETTI
-25 LAKGIKVIWF
+25 
-35 GQDENVVDELK
+35 ELK
-46 TTFKKYAKV
+46 RAALNHYFQNLNTPQQQAVFHVNGPVLVLAGAGSGKTTAMIHRIVQMIHFGDGWVQANASITKEDAAYLKDYITDKQPADLERLCSILAVQPIQPWHILAITFTNKAANELRSR
-55 FLLQAFVIE
+55 LLQAIGEECASMLHASTFHS
-64 FIDQACILD
+64 ACVRILRRS
-73 GENATDFVISKL
+73 ISKL
-85 ETGCPLF
+85 GYDSNFTIYDTDDSQRLMKSCIADADVSEKQFPPRAVLTEISLAKDRMCSPEYFCIEAGSDYRKMVIGKLYKEYQNRLKSA
-92 NAAQYLVE
+92 NALDFDDLIYKTVE
-100 HCKADEHIE
+100 
-109 VQASAGTGKTTVMI
+109 
-123 DRILY
+123 L
-128 LMHTQ
+128 L
-133 PDLHLPE
+133 
-140 IYMVTF
+140 
-146 TNDATNQM
+146 
-154 NKRLQDALV
+154 
-163 TRYDLTRDEKYLRWL
+163 
-178 EEQSQMNISTIHSF
+178 
-192 AYQMLREYGI
+192 
-202 GESFTKN
+202 ESFPEELEYYQN
-209 LSIRSFQYEKKEII
+209 RFRYI
-223 KDMVDGKIDDS
+223 MVDEYQDTNHAQF
-234 KSIRGQL
+234 RLVQL
-241 GVPFYRANGIL
+241 
-252 NQFWGRFLQL
+252 
-262 GVSHEDMLKMDWG
+262 
-275 EPVDDESKSF
+275 
-285 HKVIT
+285 
-290 ETIPKLDDKYFAVKR
+290 
-305 KNDGVGLDDIM
+305 
-316 RDLQEV
+316 
-322 LTSEYLPKPD
+322 
-332 ISMKYLFIDEFQD
+332 
-345 SDLSQIKVACYF
+345 LSQKHQNLC
-357 VKLLGAVLFVVG
+357 VVG
-369 DVKQSIYRFRG
+369 DDDQSIYRFRG

-584 MIDELTDA
+584 MVDELTDA

-666 TPDTVSMMT
+666 APDTVSMMT

-773 RKVEMVQSISLQ
+773 PKVEMVQSISLQ

-806 SVGARVRHKIFGEG
+806 SVGTRVRHKIFGEG
-820 TILSVTDMANDSMLE
+820 TILSITDMANDSMLE